1 MAAERGR
8 TASPAPARLTGGC
21 HCGNL
26 ELAFE
31 TRRRP
36 GELAVR
42 ACGCAFCRR
51 HGART
56 VSDPAGRVEFVVH
69 DPAQL
74 SRYGFGLGTAQFL
87 VCRTCGVYVGAVM
100 AEAGAL
106 YATLNINALATP
118 EAFTR
123 AAVAVSYDREAA
135 ADRRARRLA
144 LWTPATVVG
153 RSDAATAPAP
163 GKPDP

>member
-1 MAAERGR
+1 VAAERGR
-8 TASPAPARLTGGC
+8 AASPEPARLTGGC

-26 ELAFE
+26 EVTFE
-31 TRRRP
+31 TPHRP

-56 VSDPAGRVEFVVH
+56 ASDPNGRVELVVH
-69 DPAQL
+69 DPAQV

-100 AEAGAL
+100 AEAGSL

-118 EAFTR
+118 EAFTS
-123 AAVAVSYDREAA
+123 AAVAVSYDRETAA
-135 ADRRARRLA
+135 ERRARRLA
-144 LWTPATVVG
+144 GWTPATLVE
-153 RSDAATAPAP
+153 RSAPAP
-163 GKPDP
+163 GKADP